1 MTPFEITAL
10 MFTSMVCLMLLGV
23 PITFCLG
30 SVGILST
37 FFLWGAFALDGVYFA
52 MVNLMSNI
60 VLTAL
65 PLYLFMG
72 FLLQGCVPMVPLT
85 ECMPM
90 KESQKLLAY

>member
-37 FFLWGAFALDGVYFA
+37 FFL
-52 MVNLMSNI
+52 
-60 VLTAL
+60 
-65 PLYLFMG
+65 
-72 FLLQGCVPMVPLT
+72 
-85 ECMPM
+85 
-90 KESQKLLAY
+90 